1 MFFFTSE
8 RCNQENDF
16 MRKLDALSAENTIK
30 KKKKV
35 ESYVF
40 SNRVGE
46 KFRRRFLM
54 TALTTFGRFAY
65 FIIT

>member
-30 KKKKV
+30 KEKKRGMVRFFQPIRRKIQKTI
-35 ESYVF
+35 F
-40 SNRVGE
+40 NDRVNDV
-46 KFRRRFLM
+46 R
-54 TALTTFGRFAY
+54 
-65 FIIT
+65 